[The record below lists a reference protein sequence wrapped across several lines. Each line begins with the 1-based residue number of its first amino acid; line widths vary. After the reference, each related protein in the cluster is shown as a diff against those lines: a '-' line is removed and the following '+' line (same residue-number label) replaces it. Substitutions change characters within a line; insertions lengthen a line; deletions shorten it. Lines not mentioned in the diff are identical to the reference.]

1 MGPTWGLSA
10 PDGLHVGPMNL
21 ARILSDVCFILGM
34 HVHTVYMILF
44 YFPVRLQN
52 ARLNAE
58 TDNNTWYIITN
69 VGILNIPMAL
79 FIMTYMT

>member
-1 MGPTWGLSA
+1 
-10 PDGLHVGPMNL
+10 
-21 ARILSDVCFILGM
+21 M